1 MGGAPDGDT
10 KLDVC
15 HGDPAVMHVS
25 RKSSAGLSLIEV
37 LIALLIGTLL
47 LLGLVQVFAASRTA
61 YQLSEG
67 LSRSQENARFAM
79 EYLQRDIRMAGHFG
93 CVNDQSHLQ
102 TAGALTSHFPAAPG
116 SGIDF
121 PVSIRGY
128 DATGTVPGSAL
139 ELDNPPDTWSP
150 ALPATIEALEPLPGS
165 DIIVLRFL
173 SNEGVPVNEITNPS
187 ATQTIVKVDGARW
200 DSLTT
205 NGVENPEMFGLAD
218 CSYADIFEAATNG
231 VDTVTIPYSITRYT
245 PQPAGQTMLYRAESL
260 VYYVGTSGTTG
271 EPALFRARSN
281 DAGVYASEELV
292 EGIENLQFM
301 YGLDRVTA
309 LDTTPPSGYIEVHQP
324 ASGIA
329 NTALAWRRVG
339 MVQVGMLAVSPNPA
353 AAPQPEDDERYRRA
367 LGVEFQ
373 PPAVND
379 THYRAAYEATVA
391 LRNRLYGN

>member
-1 MGGAPDGDT
+1 
-10 KLDVC
+10 
-15 HGDPAVMHVS
+15 MHS
-25 RKSSAGLSLIEV
+25 RKASAGLSLIEI

-102 TAGALTSHFPAAPG
+102 TAGALTSHFPAATPA
-116 SGIDF
+116 SAGIDF

-128 DATGTVPGSAL
+128 DATGTVPDSTL

-150 ALPATIEALEPLPGS
+150 VLPTAIAALNPLPGS
-165 DIIVLRFL
+165 D
-173 SNEGVPVNEITNPS
+173 ITNPS
-187 ATQTIVKVDGARW
+187 ATQTIVKVDGDRW

-205 NGVENPEMFGLAD
+205 NGVEDPVMFGLAD

-260 VYYVGTSGTTG
+260 VYYVGTSATTG
-271 EPALFRARSN
+271 EPALFRARSDN
-281 DAGVYASEELV
+281 AGVYASEELV

-301 YGLDRVTA
+301 YGLDRIAA

-329 NTALAWRRVG
+329 DTALAWRGVG
-339 MVQVGMLAVSPNPA
+339 MVQVGMLAISPNPA

-379 THYRAAYEATVA
+379 TRYRAAYEATVA